1 MGKFLGKKFIM
12 IEEHNELIKEQD
24 LLKEDSSFDFI

>member
-1 MGKFLGKKFIM
+1 VEKDDIM
-12 IEEHNELIKEQD
+12 IKKHTELIKEQD